1 MNKTINIG
9 IIGDFDPQKD
19 SHKATNEAIKHA
31 VSRLSVKAN
40 VTWLPTP
47 SMLTRKGQKSL
58 EEFDCLW
65 ASSGG
70 PYKSNDGMI
79 KGIEI
84 ARKSGKPFF
93 AT

>member
-1 MNKTINIG
+1 MNQIISAG
-9 IIGDFDPQKD
+9 IIGDFDSQKD
-19 SHKATNEAIKHA
+19 SHKATNQAIKHA
-31 VSRLSVKAN
+31 ASCLSVKVN

-58 EEFDCLW
+58 EDFDCLW

-70 PYKSNDGMI
+70 PYKSADGMI
-79 KGIEI
+79 RAIEI
-84 ARKSGKPFF
+84 ARKSGKPFI